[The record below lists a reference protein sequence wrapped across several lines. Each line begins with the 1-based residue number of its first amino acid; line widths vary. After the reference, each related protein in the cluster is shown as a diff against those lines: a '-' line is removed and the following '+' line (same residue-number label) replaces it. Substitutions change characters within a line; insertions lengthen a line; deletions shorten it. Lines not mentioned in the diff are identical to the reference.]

1 MRREVNAPLG
11 DALALARAL
20 VACDSR
26 NPSLAA
32 DGPGEG
38 AAAHTLAETLRDWGF
53 AVDLLDALPGRPNV
67 IARIG
72 GGQGGRSLILNGH
85 LDTVGVEGMTH
96 PPFEPVERDGRL
108 YGRGSADMKANV
120 ALMCAAAARA
130 AKHGLGGE
138 VIITAV
144 IDEEYG
150 SAGTRAVI
158 ASGVTAHAAIVT
170 EPSRLAIAPSHR
182 GFAWLEVTVTGRAAH
197 GSRYDIGVDAI
208 THAAHLIAEL
218 DTYQR
223 DVLATREH
231 PLLGH
236 ASLHAGTISG
246 GTGESIYP
254 DRCTFTLERRTLPG
268 ESPTV
273 FTEEVQAA
281 IERVGARTPGFHA
294 EITPGLTQAPND
306 VPLDHPLVTELM
318 AATALHGDPAPIEGL
333 SCWTDAA
340 LLSAAGIPAICY
352 GAGDI
357 SLAHAAEEY
366 VPIAEITRATDVLES
381 LIVAWC
387 GPKGVAWGS

>member
-1 MRREVNAPLG
+1 VRRDVNAPLG

-20 VACDSR
+20 IACDSR

-38 AAAHTLAETLRDWGF
+38 AAANTLADTLRTWGF
-53 AVDLLDALPGRPNV
+53 SVDLLDALPGRPNV

-85 LDTVGVEGMTH
+85 LDTVGVEGMIH
-96 PPFEPVERDGRL
+96 DPFSSEERDGRL
-108 YGRGSADMKANV
+108 YGRGSSDMKANV
-120 ALMCAAAARA
+120 AVMCAAAARA

-138 VIITAV
+138 VIVTAV

-158 ASGVTAHAAIVT
+158 ASGITAHAAIVT

-182 GFAWLEVTVTGRAAH
+182 GFAWLEVTVSGRAAH
-197 GSRYDIGVDAI
+197 GSRYDIGVDAVA
-208 THAAHLIAEL
+208 HAAHLIAEL
-218 DTYQR
+218 DVYQHQ
-223 DVLATREH
+223 VLATRVH

-236 ASLHAGTISG
+236 ASLHVGTISG

-273 FTEEVQAA
+273 FTEEVQSA
-281 IERVGARTPGFHA
+281 IARVGARIPGFHA
-294 EITPGLTQAPND
+294 EIAPGLTQAPND

-318 AATALHGDPAPIEGL
+318 AATAVHGEPAPIEGL

-357 SLAHAAEEY
+357 SLAHSAEEY
-366 VPIAEITRATDVLES
+366 VPIAEVTRATDVLES
-381 LIVAWC
+381 FIVSWC

>member
-38 AAAHTLAETLRDWGF
+38 AVAHILADTLRTWGF

-85 LDTVGVEGMTH
+85 LDTVGVDGMTH
-96 PPFEPVERDGRL
+96 DPFGAEEREGRL

-138 VIITAV
+138 VIVTAV

-158 ASGVTAHAAIVT
+158 ASGITAHAAIVT

-197 GSRYDIGVDAI
+197 GSRYDIGVDAVA
-208 THAAHLIAEL
+208 HAAHLIAEL
-218 DTYQR
+218 DAYQHQ
-223 DVLATREH
+223 VLATRVH

-236 ASLHAGTISG
+236 ASLHVGTISG

-273 FTEEVQAA
+273 FTDEVQAA
-281 IERVGARTPGFHA
+281 IERVAARIPGFQA

-306 VPLDHPLVTELM
+306 VPLDHPLVTALM
-318 AATALHGDPAPIEGL
+318 SATALHGEPAPIEGL

-340 LLSAAGIPAICY
+340 LLSAAGIPAVCY

-357 SLAHAAEEY
+357 ALAHAAEEY
-366 VPIAEITRATDVLES
+366 VPIAEVTRATDVLES
-381 LIVAWC
+381 FIVAWC
-387 GPKGVAWGS
+387 GPKGVAWGN